1 MRMKIGKIIC
11 MMEVCGMSGYNPPY
25 EITNKILILVAMVSE
40 KIGQITEREN
50 LKSKPHLRKNYL
62 KLAIQKGL
70 IKMTIP
76 DVPKSKNQRYIKL

>member
-40 KIGQITEREN
+40 KIGQITEATF
-50 LKSKPHLRKNYL
+50 KKK
-62 KLAIQKGL
+62 
-70 IKMTIP
+70 
-76 DVPKSKNQRYIKL
+76 